1 MEANAAG
8 ASSRWRVLYE
18 AAVLELDSKKLA
30 ALIAE
35 AERAIMD
42 RMEDLKRSGESLES
56 ASRMR
61 ALDLLHNL
69 RRTELGDEPRT

>member
-42 RMEDLKRSGESLES
+42 RMEDLKRSGESLE
-56 ASRMR
+56 ARP
-61 ALDLLHNL
+61 
-69 RRTELGDEPRT
+69 G